1 MVLRSLPNVQVALCI
16 SGLYQCICSALFDA
30 HGDLLLYT
38 IPHPTGEHALS
49 IPKGATSYEK
59 LLLLQSVH
67 SLGALVLVGLL
78 GAGLRA
84 SLHCENIL

>member
-1 MVLRSLPNVQVALCI
+1 MLDV
-16 SGLYQCICSALFDA
+16 
-30 HGDLLLYT
+30 HGDSLLYT
-38 IPHPTGEHALS
+38 IPHPTGEHTLS
-49 IPKGATSYEK
+49 IPKGATSNENP
-59 LLLLQSVH
+59 LLLQSVH